1 MKKNYLFFAFLILIF
16 ASCQK
21 DPDMGELDV
30 DFVVVTDYDSDV
42 NFGTFGTYYIP
53 DSILVIGSSSTPTW
67 VASQGDDVIQEIVD
81 NMDQR
86 GYTRSSNKATAD
98 LGIQATFIQ
107 NTTYIA
113 SDPLY
118 PYWWWGYPGPDF
130 WGDWGGWYYPYP
142 IVYSYNVGT
151 LIAEMVNLNSPTT
164 GIDPQLQVVWTA
176 AMSGLLSG
184 SSSIDMQLAVNA
196 VNQAFIQSSY
206 IKNN

>member
-1 MKKNYLFFAFLILIF
+1 MKTNYLFFTFLILLF
-16 ASCQK
+16 TSCQK

-30 DFVVVTDYDSDV
+30 DFVVVTDYDSSADF
-42 NFGTFGTYYIP
+42 NTFETYYIP
-53 DSILVIGSSSTPTW
+53 DSILVIGNNPTPTW
-67 VASQGDDVIQEIVD
+67 VTSQGNDVVDEIVG
-81 NMDQR
+81 NMTQR
-86 GYTRSSNKATAD
+86 GYTRSFDKTNAN
-98 LGIQATFIQ
+98 LGIQVTFIQ

-151 LIAEMVNLNSPTT
+151 LIAEMVNLESSTAGT
-164 GIDPQLQVVWTA
+164 DSQLQVVWTA

-184 SSSIDMQLAVNA
+184 SNSIDMQLAVNA
-196 VNQAFIQSSY
+196 INQAFIQSSY
-206 IKNN
+206 IQK